1 MSTLTVTEA
10 AIIDLEKQKAAHM
23 ARSKNFDPS
32 TPSGE
37 AGDMRLTPAY
47 VEALTRPVRIE
58 MAFDDPIKV
67 REQIEVLMG
76 ALSDAKV
83 LTQQHELGINRQ
95 RIRLRSV
102 VKDAADALT
111 IINGR
116 TPAGR
121 RRRAMQDN
129 QD

>member
-23 ARSKNFDPS
+23 ARAKNFDPS
-32 TPSGE
+32 AQQQEP
-37 AGDMRLTPAY
+37 GDMRLTADY
-47 VEALTRPVRIE
+47 VEALTRPVRLE
-58 MAFDDPIKV
+58 LDFRDPIHV

-76 ALSDAKV
+76 ALSDAKA

-102 VKDAADALT
+102 IKDAADALT

-121 RRRAMQDN
+121 RRRAMQGK